1 MKTTPLLLPD
11 LHTKAALQ
19 PYSVLQQTHLPS
31 LRLRSALPAP
41 APLSRTLRPREE
53 RRSSAAARAQR
64 SARGPARAGRV
75 RARGRADNGARGR
88 PLLPARPDPE
98 RTAFGYRRP
107 RDGPPAQQPGPA
119 DGAAFPPGSAG

>member
-53 RRSSAAARAQR
+53 RRSSAAARAQHGG
-64 SARGPARAGRV
+64 SAVRTRAGT
-75 RARGRADNGARGR
+75 GR
-88 PLLPARPDPE
+88 PGSGP
-98 RTAFGYRRP
+98 RP
-107 RDGPPAQQPGPA
+107 RG
-119 DGAAFPPGSAG
+119 